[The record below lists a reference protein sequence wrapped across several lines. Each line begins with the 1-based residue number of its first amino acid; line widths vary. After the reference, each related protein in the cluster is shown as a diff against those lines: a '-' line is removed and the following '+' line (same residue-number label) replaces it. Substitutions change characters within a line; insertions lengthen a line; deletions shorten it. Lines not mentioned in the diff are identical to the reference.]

1 MQDKFGLVPQ
11 DIRERYERAEFVD
24 RAAKAGRLLEKHL
37 QATMDPDL
45 EVVFV
50 RHDIDPDYLP
60 TSAVPGRWHV
70 RRKNPL
76 PELPTYM
83 PILAPG
89 GGYRD
94 PDSGVPEEL
103 AKIDLRRPGV
113 MQKALERGRTDSPGK
128 TRAKALEKEQ
138 RRDEMLTDFQAARRV
153 RGEDGL
159 KKSFEAKRKMEKV
172 PSTSKNS

>member
-1 MQDKFGLVPQ
+1 MQDRYGLVPA
-11 DIRERYERAEFVD
+11 DIREKYERAEFVD
-24 RAAKAGRLLEKHL
+24 RAAKAGKLLEAHL
-37 QATMDPDL
+37 KATMDSAL

-103 AKIDLRRPGV
+103 AKMDLRRPGV
-113 MQKALERGRTDSPGK
+113 MAEALERTRVDSRRK
-128 TRAKALEKEQ
+128 ENAKALEKEQ
-138 RRDEMLTDFQAARRV
+138 RRDEMLADFQAARRV
-153 RGEDGL
+153 RGETGL
-159 KKSFEAKRKMEKV
+159 KKSFEAKRKMKA
-172 PSTSKNS
+172 